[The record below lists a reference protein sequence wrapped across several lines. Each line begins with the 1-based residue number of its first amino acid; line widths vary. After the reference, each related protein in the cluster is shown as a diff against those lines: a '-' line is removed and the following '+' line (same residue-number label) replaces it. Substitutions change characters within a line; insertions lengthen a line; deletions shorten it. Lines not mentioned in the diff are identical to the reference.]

1 LSNAL
6 SDSNEMIM
14 WVFFFEVVHV
24 VDYVDGFPYTKP
36 SLHPWN
42 EAFLIMLDVC
52 LDVFLDSVIKN
63 FIE

>member
-24 VDYVDGFPYTKP
+24 VDYVDGFPYTEP
-36 SLHPWN
+36 SQYPWD
-42 EAFLIMLDVC
+42 EAT
-52 LDVFLDSVIKN
+52 
-63 FIE
+63 